1 MRVRSR
7 TSAVLRFRSAIVMVD
22 LIEFL
27 NSLSCAK
34 FSKKQE
40 EEGGKEEE
48 GALFGNYFYPKALDL
63 GRVVLLDIFAISVV
77 CELESSRPAVFTAL
91 PES

>member
-7 TSAVLRFRSAIVMVD
+7 TSAVLRFRSAIVVVD

-40 EEGGKEEE
+40 EEGGKRRKGASFLGTISILKLLTLEEWS
-48 GALFGNYFYPKALDL
+48 YW
-63 GRVVLLDIFAISVV
+63 IFLQSQ
-77 CELESSRPAVFTAL
+77 
-91 PES
+91 